1 MPSAFA
7 LCAEWT
13 DVPSVFEFPV
23 RDDLRGVISYGA
35 PQLDVPVCLNVNE
48 NPFPLP
54 DDVVDA
60 VTEAVHL
67 VAKGL
72 NRYPQRDAVELRQEL
87 SAYLYRE
94 S

>member
-1 MPSAFA
+1 M
-7 LCAEWT
+7 
-13 DVPSVFEFPV
+13 
-23 RDDLRGVISYGA
+23 
-35 PQLDVPVCLNVNE
+35 PVCLNVNE

-87 SAYLYRE
+87 SGYLYRE
-94 S
+94 SGVQIPWQQIWAANGSNEVMHQLFLAFEARVASR